1 MVLHIRAVS
10 LPECGRRELKLHMN
24 CDAGAY
30 TIGKLEIL
38 DVPPLQR
45 ILDGR
50 IKLHYGLVTTTKG
63 SMKSEDC

>member
-1 MVLHIRAVS
+1 
-10 LPECGRRELKLHMN
+10 MN